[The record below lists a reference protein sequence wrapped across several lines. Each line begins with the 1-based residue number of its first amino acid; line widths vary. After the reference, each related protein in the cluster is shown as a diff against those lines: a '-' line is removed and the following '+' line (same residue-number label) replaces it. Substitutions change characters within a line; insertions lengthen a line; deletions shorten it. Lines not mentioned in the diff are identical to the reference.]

1 MADTE
6 GFDELLDFLANAP
19 REFNKAIDKG
29 LSNTGIMAETDIKAI
44 TPVGVYPKG
53 SGRTGGTLKR
63 GWTHTDVKATASDR
77 VITVGNSV
85 PYAEPVEE
93 GHKTVNGYGF
103 VEGRHMAR
111 DVLTL
116 YKDRDVLGANIINE
130 LNKIK

>member
-1 MADTE
+1 MNDME
-6 GFDELLDFLANAP
+6 GFDELLEFLSNAP
-19 REFNKAIDKG
+19 KEFEQAVDKG

-63 GWTHTDVKATASDR
+63 NWTHTDVESTGEDR
-77 VITVGNSV
+77 SITVGNPV
-85 PYAEPVEE
+85 AYAEPVEE

-111 DVLTL
+111 DVITI
-116 YKDRDVLGANIINE
+116 YEDRDVLGTNIVSE

>member
-19 REFNKAIDKG
+19 QEFNKAIDKG

-63 GWTHTDVKATASDR
+63 NWTHTDVESTGGDKK
-77 VITVGNSV
+77 ITVGNPVS
-85 PYAEPVEE
+85 YAEYVEN

-103 VEGRHMAR
+103 VEGRHMAK
-111 DVLTL
+111 DVVTL
-116 YKDRDVLGANIINE
+116 YEDRDVLSENILNE
-130 LNKIK
+130 LEKIK

>member
-19 REFNKAIDKG
+19 QEFNKAIDKG

-44 TPVGVYPKG
+44 TPVGVYPNQNK
-53 SGRTGGTLKR
+53 TGGTLKR
-63 GWTHTDVKATASDR
+63 NWTHTEVETTGNDK
-77 VITVGNSV
+77 VIIVGNPI

-111 DVLTL
+111 DVITL
-116 YKDRDVLGANIINE
+116 YEDRDVLGANIINE